1 MNTESNETASNKL
14 ETLLISE
21 INTSDE
27 IQHRFIFETIIQ
39 FDKNFRVTTVNLWN
53 SHKDKI
59 KQNQLAN
66 NIKAKMDAFRT
77 SKATEATAEA
87 ITKATTSFSDAQT
100 QNLQTKL
107 CVSNLEKSFL
117 KQEQKT
123 NELLNIIKN
132 NNNKNTQKKH
142 KRKLQT
148 GASNLSQQR
157 NSSRIN
163 QKDNISN
170 YGRPHGRRLGKQL
183 PTNPNFKENPHNKS
197 QNTSKAATRINNAPQ
212 LSWKSY
218 PQSLPKTHDLME
230 AFGD

>member
-170 YGRPHGRRLGKQL
+170 YGRPHGR
-183 PTNPNFKENPHNKS
+183 
-197 QNTSKAATRINNAPQ
+197 
-212 LSWKSY
+212 
-218 PQSLPKTHDLME
+218 
-230 AFGD
+230 